1 MIQGQRITVLI
12 PALNEEET
20 LPLLLEAIPGVVDH
34 IIVVDNGSTDNTAT
48 VAQAGGATVVS
59 EPVRGYGQACLT
71 GLANLPECD
80 IIVFLDADFCDDP
93 GELPNLCAPIIDR
106 QADMVLGS
114 RMHGEAARHLTVPQR
129 FGNAF
134 ACLLMNMVWGTSYS
148 DLGPFR
154 AVTPAALARMKMKDR
169 DFGWTIEMQ
178 INAAKAGLKVEEI
191 KVPYRQRLFG
201 ASKISGTVNGVV
213 RAGSKILYVIA
224 REIFRGKR
232 L

>member
-1 MIQGQRITVLI
+1 MIEGQRITVLI

-20 LPLLLEAIPGVVDH
+20 LPLLLKAVPKSVDH
-34 IIVVDNGSTDNTAT
+34 IIVMDNGSTDNTAA
-48 VAQAGGATVVS
+48 VARASGATVVA
-59 EPVRGYGQACLT
+59 EPVQGYGQACLT
-71 GLANLPECD
+71 GLAHMPECD
-80 IIVFLDADFCDDP
+80 IVVFLDADFCDDP
-93 GELPNLCAPIIDR
+93 SELPNLCTPIVEAR
-106 QADMVLGS
+106 ADMVLGS
-114 RMHGEAARHLTVPQR
+114 RMHGEAAGHLTIPQR

-134 ACLLMNMVWGTSYS
+134 ACLLMNMVWGTRYT

-154 AVTPAALARMKMKDR
+154 AVTPAALERMKMKDR

-201 ASKISGTVNGVV
+201 TSKISGTINGVV

-224 REIFRGKR
+224 REIFRGKK

>member
-1 MIQGQRITVLI
+1 MIEGWRITVLI

-20 LPLLLEAIPGVVDH
+20 LPLLLKAIPQDVDQ
-34 IIVVDNGSTDNTAT
+34 IIVVDNGSTDQTAS
-48 VAQAGGATVVS
+48 VAKAGGARVVT
-59 EPVRGYGQACLT
+59 EPVQGYGQACLT
-71 GLANLPECD
+71 GLANMPDCE

-93 GELPNLCAPIIDR
+93 GELPSLCAPIIAG

-114 RMHGEAARHLTVPQR
+114 RMHGRSKKHLTIPQR

-134 ACLLMNMVWGTSYS
+134 ACQLMNFFWRTNYT

-154 AVTPAALARMKMKDR
+154 AVTPSALERMKMKDR

-178 INAAKAGLKVEEI
+178 INAAKAGLAVEEI

-201 ASKISGTVNGVV
+201 TSKISGTINGVV

-224 REIFRGKR
+224 REIFRGKQ